1 MKLPGIS
8 RALRKLST
16 TLDKLH
22 IEHMLIGGYAL
33 TAYGQIRATQD
44 IDMAIVADYE
54 RSTKLQAELV
64 RLGYQI
70 PSPPSPEAPLFLVA
84 DVKMQLELEMWTKPD
99 GVVFDSDLLSRRVK
113 VRPFADKFE
122 IFVIGPED
130 FIVNK
135 LARQDRGV
143 QDEQDALSV
152 LALQKGKLDYVYLR
166 NRAKH
171 ANVIGLLEMLAEK
184 TGRLHE
190 EPQRHKR

>member
-22 IEHMLIGGYAL
+22 VEHMLIGGYAL
-33 TAYGQIRATQD
+33 TAYGQIRTTQD
-44 IDMAIVADYE
+44 IDMAIAANYE
-54 RSTKLQAELV
+54 RSAKLQAQLAK
-64 RLGYQI
+64 LGYQI
-70 PSPPSPEAPLFLVA
+70 ASPPSRDAPLFFLT
-84 DVKMQLELEMWTKPD
+84 DLKQGLEVEIWTKPD
-99 GVVFDSDLLSRRVK
+99 GVVFDSELLRRRVK
-113 VRPFADKFE
+113 VKPFGDDFQ

-152 LALQKGKLDYVYLR
+152 LARQKGKLDYAYLR
-166 NRAKH
+166 NRAKQ
-171 ANVIGLLEMLAEK
+171 AGVTGLLEMLLEK
-184 TGRLHE
+184 TAT
-190 EPQRHKR
+190 